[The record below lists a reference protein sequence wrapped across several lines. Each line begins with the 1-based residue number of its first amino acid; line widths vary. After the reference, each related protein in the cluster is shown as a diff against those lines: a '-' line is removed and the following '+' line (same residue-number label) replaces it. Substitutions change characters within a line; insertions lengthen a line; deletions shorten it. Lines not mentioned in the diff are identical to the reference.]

1 MLAFVDFYFNY
12 YTWLDALLAA
22 DQEYMS
28 LPAEHFVTKINLAA
42 VSLTGKAG

>member
-12 YTWLDALLAA
+12 YTWLDALLAV

-28 LPAEHFVTKINLAA
+28 LPAEHFCWRRLIWQP
-42 VSLTGKAG
+42 